1 MNMNF
6 YAPVNIITG
15 KDCVKNNAGLLK
27 TYGKKCIIV
36 TGKSSA
42 KKCGALDD
50 VTDALKSQAIDYVIF
65 DSVEQNPTYDSC
77 LKATE
82 LAKKE
87 RTINYD

>member
-27 TYGKKCIIV
+27 AYGKKCIIV

-50 VTDALKSQAIDYVIF
+50 ITDALKSQAIDYVIF
-65 DSVEQNPTYDSC
+65 DSVEQQKNKFQNSD
-77 LKATE
+77 E
-82 LAKKE
+82 LANLDRNFK
-87 RTINYD
+87 NF